1 MGRLLAACILA
12 ASVYAPF
19 SALAEAPASPPV
31 QPQSPLPA
39 QTQTQAPRLQ
49 LIGSGEVTGFY
60 YPVAG
65 ALCRVLNKEAGN
77 APACAVL
84 PSSGSAANLAALRAG
99 RIDMALVQA
108 QAAQAAVAGTGP
120 FKDVGAFPE
129 LRAIM
134 SLHGES
140 VLVLARQGAGI
151 ESMAD
156 LKGKRVNLGRPGS
169 FQRAMAEAVLEAAGL
184 SEGDLAPAVELELSE
199 QSPELCEGNV
209 DAAFYAGVHPM
220 PEAEMA
226 VNECDAQPVAIKAK
240 TLDAYLKHHSW
251 ITRSSIR
258 KGAYDGLKDDVA
270 SLQVRALL
278 VATTR
283 TEAEVVYRWLKA
295 FHGNFTALTHLHP
308 VLRGLGKSETAKDGI
323 SIPVHGGADKFYGE
337 TGLK

>member
-12 ASVYAPF
+12 ASAFASF
-19 SALAEAPASPPV
+19 SAQAQAPAPSITVPNPAPSAAPTPV
-31 QPQSPLPA
+31 SRPL
-39 QTQTQAPRLQ
+39 

-60 YPVAG
+60 YPAAG
-65 ALCRVLNKEAGN
+65 ALCRVLNKEAGG

-84 PSSGSAANLAALRAG
+84 PSSGSAANLKALRVGAV
-99 RIDMALVQA
+99 DMALVQA
-108 QAAQAAVAGTGP
+108 QAAQAAQAGIGP
-120 FKDVGAFPE
+120 FKEAGAFSE
-129 LRAIM
+129 LRAVM

-151 ESMAD
+151 ENISD

-169 FQRAMAEAVLEAAGL
+169 FQRAMAEAVLEAVGL

-240 TLDAYLKHHSW
+240 TLDAYVKAHNW

-283 TEAEVVYRWLKA
+283 TDADMVQRWLKA
-295 FHGNFTALTHLHP
+295 FHGNFSALTHLHP
-308 VLRGLGKSETAKDGI
+308 VLRGLGKGETAKDGI
-323 SIPVHGGADKFYGE
+323 SIPLHDGADKFYGE